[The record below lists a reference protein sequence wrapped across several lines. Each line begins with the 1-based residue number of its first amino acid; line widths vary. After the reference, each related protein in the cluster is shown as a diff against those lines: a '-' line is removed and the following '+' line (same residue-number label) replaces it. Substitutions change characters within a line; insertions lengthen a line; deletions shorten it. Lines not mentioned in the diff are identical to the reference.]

1 MIRTIAIDG
10 PAGSGKST
18 VGAAIAR
25 RQGFLYFDTGVMYR
39 CVALA
44 ALRHN
49 VAPSDEAA
57 VSDLAEQV
65 HIAVEPASVADG
77 RQNTIKLDGED
88 VTWVIRGAD
97 VEAQVSRV
105 AAYPRVRHAMVAQ
118 QRRVAQD
125 SLAHGGIVMVG
136 HDIGTVV
143 LLDADL
149 KIYLDASPEERA
161 RRRHGELLAR
171 SAAGA
176 DVPAYE
182 EVLAGVR
189 QRDATDSGRATSP
202 LRPAADAVILDS
214 TGLPIDAVL
223 ERIAQLIGHTAAA

>member
-44 ALRHN
+44 ALRHSISP
-49 VAPSDEAA
+49 ADEAA
-57 VSDLAEQV
+57 VSALAEQV

-77 RQNTIKLDGED
+77 RQNTITLDGDD

-105 AAYPRVRHAMVAQ
+105 AAYPRVRHAMVTQ

-136 HDIGTVV
+136 RDIGTVV
-143 LLDADL
+143 LPDADL

-171 SAAGA
+171 AAGV

-189 QRDATDSGRATSP
+189 QRDATDSGRVTSP
-202 LRPAADAVILDS
+202 LRPADDAVILDS